1 MSPRRASVL
10 GGGAF
15 GTALALALSRDGT
28 GVALWSRDAT
38 DADEMRRTRKSGKH
52 LPGLDLPDSLT
63 VSREIPEAALSL
75 TSRCATAASASSQRH
90 A

>member
-1 MSPRRASVL
+1 MRIAVL

-28 GVALWSRDAT
+28 GVTLWSRDAT

-63 VSREIPEAALSL
+63 VSYRDGRGHPIRGRVAS
-75 TSRCATAASASSQRH
+75 TSRVVTP
-90 A
+90 